1 VVDVVTG
8 ASGHVGANLVRALL
22 ARGRRVRALVNAE
35 SRALEGLDVERV
47 SGDVRNPESLRRAF
61 DGAEVVYHLAA
72 RISISGDRDGL
83 VRAVNV
89 DGVRNVARAA
99 LASRVR
105 RLVHC
110 SSIHAFRLD
119 LTGRPLDESTPKADH
134 EGSAAYDRSK
144 AAGEK
149 ELRRAIDG
157 GLDAVIVNPTGI
169 LGPFDFG
176 PSRMGRVLLLLR
188 NRKMPALV
196 SGGFNW
202 VDVRDV
208 VDGLLRA
215 FDRGRTGENYI
226 LPGHWHP
233 MSELATIAAE
243 CTGSVAPRLVVPM
256 LLARASAPWAS
267 LLDAVTGKDP
277 LFTTEGLAALRANRE
292 IDGSKAARELGYSA
306 RPIREA
312 VAAAY
317 QWFDSHEAGR
327 PFTDHERSESGL

>member
-1 VVDVVTG
+1 
-8 ASGHVGANLVRALL
+8 VGANLVRALL
-22 ARGRRVRALVNAE
+22 GRGRRVRALVNTDSA
-35 SRALEGLDVERV
+35 ALEGLDVERV
-47 SGDVRNPESLRRAF
+47 PGDVRNPESLRSAF

-99 LASRVR
+99 LASKVR

-119 LTGRPLDESTPKADH
+119 QMGRPLDESSPKVDH

-144 AAGEK
+144 ADGEK
-149 ELRRAIDG
+149 ELRLAIDQ

-196 SGGFNW
+196 DGGFNW

-226 LPGHWHP
+226 LSGHWHP
-233 MSELATIAAE
+233 MRDLAKIAAE
-243 CTGSVAPRLVVPM
+243 FTGAMAPRLVVPM
-256 LLARASAPWAS
+256 LLARASAPCAS
-267 LLDAVTGKDP
+267 LIDALMGKDP
-277 LFTTEGLAALRANRE
+277 LFTAEGLAALRGNRE
-292 IDGSKAARELGYSA
+292 VDGSKASRELGYSA

-317 QWFDSHEAGR
+317 QWFDSHQGPNPR
-327 PFTDHERSESGL
+327 